1 MSPVY
6 QEYYQQLQ
14 TAFQS
19 HNASNR
25 TEMER
30 IEACFKSSLDY
41 WGKVCKQVSREG
53 FCSMEA
59 EIHFF
64 REVKPAFTAYI
75 EYYTYR
81 YHALLFLPA
90 EDMLEKKRFWK
101 WEERKIERF
110 YENNQEF
117 CVYMKSGDT
126 SRDREYFLRGS
137 CPAGASD
144 LASSLAHELDESLI
158 SPKDHLVM
166 LLKAYVLYAE
176 YIRDFIYINHSNLPP

>member
-1 MSPVY
+1 MSPAY

-14 TAFQS
+14 TAFHS

-41 WGKVCKQVSREG
+41 WGKVCKQVKQDG
-53 FCSMEA
+53 FCSREA

-64 REVKPAFTAYI
+64 KEVKPAFTAYI
-75 EYYTYR
+75 EYFTYR

-90 EDMLEKKRFWK
+90 GDISEKNRFWR

-117 CVYMKSGDT
+117 CVYMKKGDT
-126 SRDREYFLRGS
+126 SRDAEYFLRGS
-137 CPAGASD
+137 SSPGQSHLAG
-144 LASSLAHELDESLI
+144 SLAHELDESLI
-158 SPKDHLVM
+158 SPKDHLVT
-166 LLKAYVLYAE
+166 LLKAYVLYEE
-176 YIRDFIYINHSNLPP
+176 YIRNFIYINHSNLPP

>member
-1 MSPVY
+1 MSPAY

-14 TAFQS
+14 TAFHS

-41 WGKVCKQVSREG
+41 WGKVCKQVKQDG
-53 FCSMEA
+53 FCSREA

-90 EDMLEKKRFWK
+90 GDILEKKRFWR

-117 CVYMKSGDT
+117 CVYIKEGDT
-126 SRDREYFLRGS
+126 SRDAEYFLRGS
-137 CPAGASD
+137 CSPGQSH

-158 SPKDHLVM
+158 SPKDHLVT
-166 LLKAYVLYAE
+166 LLKAYVLYEE
-176 YIRDFIYINHSNLPP
+176 YIRNFIYINQSNLPP